1 MGYKREA
8 RAMIDTVS
16 RGTVAARPTLV
27 VAAHTTWPEFPGLW
41 RPLLDEVWAFLR
53 AAGITHGCPNVMLY
67 LDDDPHVEVG
77 VLLPAVRPTE
87 LPELTGRVVGSALP
101 AGRVA
106 TTVHHGPYDGLGA
119 THREVARWRAAHG
132 HRPAGPRWEIY
143 GPHRQ
148 DPADI
153 EVEVS
158 YLLT

>member
-1 MGYKREA
+1 MAQEVTLRSA
-8 RAMIDTVS
+8 TAV
-16 RGTVAARPTLV
+16 PTAV
-27 VAAHTTWPEFPGLW
+27 VAASTNWPEYPTLW
-41 RPLLDEVWAFLR
+41 RTLLDEVWACLH
-53 AAGITHGCPNVMLY
+53 ASGITRGCPNVMLY

-77 VLLPAVRPTE
+77 VVLPAPA
-87 LPELTGRVVGSALP
+87 PPPPLTGRVVGSALP

-106 TTVHHGPYDGLGA
+106 TAVHHGPYDGLGA
-119 THREVARWRAAHG
+119 THREVARWCAAHG

>member
-1 MGYKREA
+1 MAQEVMLRSA
-8 RAMIDTVS
+8 TAV
-16 RGTVAARPTLV
+16 PTAV
-27 VAAHTTWPEFPGLW
+27 VAASTSWPEFPGLW
-41 RPLLDEVWAFLR
+41 RSLLDEVWACLH
-53 AAGITHGCPNVMLY
+53 AAGITRGCPNDMLY

-77 VLLPAVRPTE
+77 VVLPAPA
-87 LPELTGRVVGSALP
+87 PPPPLTGRVVGSALP

-119 THREVARWRAAHG
+119 THREVARWCAAHG

-143 GPHRQ
+143 GPHRE

>member
-1 MGYKREA
+1 MAQEVTLRSA
-8 RAMIDTVS
+8 TAV
-16 RGTVAARPTLV
+16 PTAV
-27 VAAHTTWPEFPGLW
+27 VAASTNWPEYPTLW
-41 RPLLDEVWAFLR
+41 RTLLDEVWACLH
-53 AAGITHGCPNVMLY
+53 AAGITRGCPNVMLY

-77 VLLPAVRPTE
+77 VVLPAP
-87 LPELTGRVVGSALP
+87 PPPLTGRVVGSALP

-106 TTVHHGPYDGLGA
+106 TAVHHGPYDGLGA